1 MAESF
6 IRIFITLRL
15 KNVISNCVQRSK
27 INEKNNRTGF
37 FCQNMD
43 NLLNVALASLKIT
56 FARGKKIYRIINPIV
71 LNVLFQLKL
80 AKKEKQKTY
89 LGRVTTNTGTGKTKK
104 NEISCYTLLNTK

>member
-56 FARGKKIYRIINPIV
+56 FARGKKN
-71 LNVLFQLKL
+71 
-80 AKKEKQKTY
+80 
-89 LGRVTTNTGTGKTKK
+89 
-104 NEISCYTLLNTK
+104 ISDNKSDCFKRFISA